1 MITGTTWHY
10 YCQIRYCIIS
20 FMRSKLFFIKFV
32 HSLIFWWQVICL
44 GYLFFACITK
54 TFNILV
60 LRAIISILLNGLL
73 LLLNKG
79 RCPFT
84 TLAEKQGAVKGSVTD
99 IFLPDWV
106 AHNIFRV
113 ATPLFIIELIVLAI
127 RFFAGI

>member
-1 MITGTTWHY
+1 
-10 YCQIRYCIIS
+10 
-20 FMRSKLFFIKFV
+20 
-32 HSLIFWWQVICL
+32 L
-44 GYLFFACITK
+44 GYLLFACITK

-60 LRAIISILLNGLL
+60 LLAIISILLNGLL

-84 TLAEKQGAVKGSVTD
+84 SMAEKQGAKRGSVTD

-106 AHNIFRV
+106 ARNIFRV

-127 RFFAGI
+127 RYFSEV

>member
-1 MITGTTWHY
+1 M
-10 YCQIRYCIIS
+10 
-20 FMRSKLFFIKFV
+20 
-32 HSLIFWWQVICL
+32 
-44 GYLFFACITK
+44 GYLLFACITK

-60 LRAIISILLNGLL
+60 LLAIISILLNGLL

-84 TLAEKQGAVKGSVTD
+84 SMAEKQGAKRGSVTD

-106 AHNIFRV
+106 ARNIFRV

-127 RFFAGI
+127 RYFSEV

>member
-1 MITGTTWHY
+1 MPT
-10 YCQIRYCIIS
+10 
-20 FMRSKLFFIKFV
+20 KLFFIKFV
-32 HSLIFWWQVICL
+32 HSIIFWWQVVCL
-44 GYLFFACITK
+44 GYLLFACITK

-60 LRAIISILLNGLL
+60 LLAIISILLNGLL

-84 TLAEKQGAVKGSVTD
+84 SMAEKQGAKRGSVTD

-106 AHNIFRV
+106 ARNIFRV

-127 RFFAGI
+127 RYFSEV

>member
-1 MITGTTWHY
+1 MNYLVLPIG
-10 YCQIRYCIIS
+10 YCIIL
-20 FMRSKLFFIKFV
+20 FVHNKLFFIKFV

-44 GYLFFACITK
+44 GYLLFACVAG

-60 LRAIISILLNGLL
+60 LLSIISILLNGLL
-73 LLLNKG
+73 LLLNHG

-84 TLAEKQGAVKGSVTD
+84 TMAEREGAKRGSVTD

-106 AHNIFRV
+106 ARNIFRV

-127 RFFAGI
+127 RYFAGI